1 MRRVFH
7 KAGKPC
13 GKTICEWRKSVVL
26 WRSLAA
32 VGKYISRKNR
42 LRRLR
47 KIGRSLYIDTRK

>member
-1 MRRVFH
+1 M
-7 KAGKPC
+7 
-13 GKTICEWRKSVVL
+13 VL

>member
-1 MRRVFH
+1 M
-7 KAGKPC
+7 
-13 GKTICEWRKSVVL
+13 VL
-26 WRSLAA
+26 WRSLAAA